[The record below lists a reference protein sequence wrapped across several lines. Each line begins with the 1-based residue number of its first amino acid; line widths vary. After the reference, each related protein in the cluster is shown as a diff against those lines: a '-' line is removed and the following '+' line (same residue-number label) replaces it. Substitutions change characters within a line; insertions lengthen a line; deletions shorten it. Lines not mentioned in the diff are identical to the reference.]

1 MLVLKDVL
9 LFLLLVFRIGLVFL
23 NPSLNVILLNLA
35 DEAQAVAVVILNL
48 KSVEECAAVLELR
61 NEVNAAAEFFDDELG
76 DHQS

>member
-1 MLVLKDVL
+1 MLVLKNVL
-9 LFLLLVFRIGLVFL
+9 LLLLLIFGIGLIFL